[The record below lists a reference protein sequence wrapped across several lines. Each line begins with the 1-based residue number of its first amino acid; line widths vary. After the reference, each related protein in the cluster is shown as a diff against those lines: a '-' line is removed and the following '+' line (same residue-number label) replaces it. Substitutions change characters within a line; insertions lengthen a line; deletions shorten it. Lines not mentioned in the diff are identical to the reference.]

1 MARQLD
7 SDALRVYR
15 DLVQTQL
22 ERLETEVIAQLES
35 SGKLGKMPAFGTMD
49 GADAARTNYTAFHE
63 GAWNN
68 LQALRGALN
77 GMIDTLNA
85 SGDLS
90 DESDELVVTDMS
102 TVDSNISGATPLP

>member
-7 SDALRVYR
+7 SDALRAYR
-15 DLVQTQL
+15 DIVQAQL
-22 ERLETEVIAQLES
+22 ERLETEVITQLEG

-49 GADAARTNYTAFHE
+49 GADAARENYTAFHE
-63 GAWNN
+63 GAWDN

-77 GMIDTLNA
+77 GIIDTLNA

-90 DESDELVVTDMS
+90 DESDEIAATDMT
-102 TVDSNISGATPLP
+102 TVHDNIDGQQPLP